1 MPLQLPNLDD
11 RSYTDLVTEA
21 RQLIPVYDPDWTNHN
36 PSDPG
41 ITLIELFAYLTE
53 MLLYR
58 LDRVTLENQRRFL
71 KLLNGPDWVPTA
83 DPAADV
89 RTTVLAVR
97 ARERA
102 VTAADFERLA
112 TDDFNRWLATMQRA
126 EQGGGA
132 LEWWTVT
139 LLDPTDRANFPS
151 SVPPVARARCLPSR
165 NLDRGTEA
173 ERTADAPAH
182 VSLIV
187 LPQTASTLAGARTR
201 HTATLL
207 PSGKVLVAGGAAGDT
222 ALASTEIYDP
232 ISNAWSVAG
241 MLTGARTGH
250 TATLLPSGKVLVAG
264 EAVGSIALAS
274 AEPVSAELYDPVSN
288 AWSTAGKLSSPRTG
302 HTATLL
308 PSGKVLV
315 AGGADVSAELYDP
328 TSNAWSAAGTLASA
342 RTGHTATLLPSG
354 KVLVAGG
361 ATGSTALASAEL
373 YEPISNTWTVAGT
386 LASARTG
393 HTATLLPSGKVLVAG
408 GAAGNTALASAEL
421 YDSISNTWSAA
432 GTLAGARA
440 GHTAT
445 PLPSA
450 EVLVVGGA
458 AGDAALASAELYD
471 PASNTWSAAGALGTA
486 RADHTATFL
495 VIAKLLV
502 VAGDA
507 DGNSLASAELYDP
520 DVGVLQPPVAL
531 QVAVRSYL
539 DERRMLTTRHHV
551 VGPRYA
557 PISAE
562 VVLARTSDTLTG
574 GARDAV
580 NARVK
585 AALEGFLDRLTG
597 GTQQDGWTFGRDVY
611 VSELNQAIEAIPGVD
626 YVTDI
631 MLMSQCGA
639 EAKRC
644 VVAAPIWHP
653 EGDLVGMRLLG
664 HHLPVASIDLN
675 AIVSAPNASFLPVVV
690 TVKMTG
696 LASTDPAALKQQAKR
711 VSREFFHPLYGGRG
725 AYTGQSSGLV
735 LADLQSALV
744 TIAGIAQVTFASP
757 ADPTRLTGPNSQL
770 HLNAGEV
777 VDWHTQFVVQDA

>member
-187 LPQTASTLAGARTR
+187 LPQTASTLAGART
-201 HTATLL
+201 
-207 PSGKVLVAGGAAGDT
+207 
-222 ALASTEIYDP
+222 
-232 ISNAWSVAG
+232 
-241 MLTGARTGH
+241 
-250 TATLLPSGKVLVAG
+250 
-264 EAVGSIALAS
+264 
-274 AEPVSAELYDPVSN
+274 
-288 AWSTAGKLSSPRTG
+288 
-302 HTATLL
+302 
-308 PSGKVLV
+308 
-315 AGGADVSAELYDP
+315 
-328 TSNAWSAAGTLASA
+328 
-342 RTGHTATLLPSG
+342 
-354 KVLVAGG
+354 
-361 ATGSTALASAEL
+361 
-373 YEPISNTWTVAGT
+373 
-386 LASARTG
+386 G

-450 EVLVVGGA
+450 KVLVVGGA

>member
-1 MPLQLPNLDD
+1 VPLQLPNLDD

-207 PSGKVLVAGGAAGDT
+207 PSGKVLVAGGAAG
-222 ALASTEIYDP
+222 
-232 ISNAWSVAG
+232 
-241 MLTGARTGH
+241 
-250 TATLLPSGKVLVAG
+250 
-264 EAVGSIALAS
+264 SIALAS

-450 EVLVVGGA
+450 KVLVVGGA

>member
-207 PSGKVLVAGGAAGDT
+207 PSGKVLVAG
-222 ALASTEIYDP
+222 
-232 ISNAWSVAG
+232 
-241 MLTGARTGH
+241 
-250 TATLLPSGKVLVAG
+250 

-450 EVLVVGGA
+450 KVLVVGGA